1 MPSIDP
7 IQAASTLIELALSED
22 VGDGD
27 VTALATLSEES
38 KATVSMIA
46 RDPMRLSGI
55 TVAAEVFR
63 RVDESLAISVHRK
76 DSDDLDAGDSIMT
89 IEGSARSILT
99 AERTALNFIQR
110 LSGIA
115 TKATHYTEAIQGT
128 GAKVLDTRKTTPGW
142 RLLEKYAAACGGV
155 TNHRIGLFDLILIKD
170 NHLAALAKE
179 SDSPVKEAVS
189 RSRNAYP
196 DLRVEVEADTLDQA
210 FEAADAG
217 ADIILLDNM
226 PPDLLRKAVEG
237 IAGRSKTEASGGIT
251 LSTIR
256 AAAEAGV
263 DYVSV
268 GAITHSATAVDIAL
282 DFELQ

>member
-1 MPSIDP
+1 
-7 IQAASTLIELALSED
+7 
-22 VGDGD
+22 
-27 VTALATLSEES
+27 
-38 KATVSMIA
+38 
-46 RDPMRLSGI
+46 
-55 TVAAEVFR
+55 
-63 RVDESLAISVHRK
+63 
-76 DSDDLDAGDSIMT
+76 MT

>member
-7 IQAASTLIELALSED
+7 IQAASTLIDLALSED

-179 SDSPVKEAVS
+179 SDSPVKEALS